1 MTESSLEQH
10 ENNHVDTEEAANEVA
25 KDGSSGDVVPKR
37 SRWKWGLT
45 AMSIVLGAFLLVR
58 FASTPVAEVKAT
70 PDVPHIDGK
79 AVVFSPAFAERAGIE
94 IEAVHAQ
101 RLVPRIRVVG
111 TVDFDPNHV
120 AAVGTRIQGLVRK
133 LHKFEGDVVKKDDIL
148 AEIESAELGE
158 AQAAV
163 RVADAHRQA
172 AEVNEKREIELSS
185 RGLTT
190 AREREVATATH
201 REQKALLNAAVQRV
215 KALSGASTSPFG
227 VYLLRAPLEGTVV
240 DRHVFAGQTVEGHLI
255 AYRVANLDYLWV
267 DLDVFESNLDAI
279 RKDDPVE
286 LRRVGQEDD
295 PIMGRIAHV
304 GEVVDSISRTAKLR
318 VAVAN
323 EERRLRPGQ
332 SVTAMIRAS
341 GPARRML
348 AVPQTAITYIDGN
361 AMVFLVEGENRVVPT
376 PVVLGPSDD
385 KLQGIQSGLTEGQR
399 VVSKGVFAL
408 KSELYR

>member
-1 MTESSLEQH
+1 MTDSALEERDNTH
-10 ENNHVDTEEAANEVA
+10 DDMEEIPNDLAPEAAP
-25 KDGSSGDVVPKR
+25 PKKR
-37 SRWKWGLT
+37 RWKWVV
-45 AMSIVLGAFLLVR
+45 AVVIIVLGAMVMLPWRSPPKLE
-58 FASTPVAEVKAT
+58 AKVA

-79 AVVFSPAFAERAGIE
+79 MVVFSPTFAKRAE
-94 IEAVHAQ
+94 IEFEGVHSQ
-101 RLVPRIRVVG
+101 TLVPRIRVVG

-133 LHKFEGDVVKKDDIL
+133 LHKFEGDAVKKDDVL

-163 RVADAHRQA
+163 NVADAHRQA
-172 AEVNEKREIELSS
+172 AAVNEKREIDLAT

-201 REQKALLNAAVQRV
+201 REQRALLTAAVQRV
-215 KALSGASTSPFG
+215 KALSGAPTSPFG
-227 VYLLRAPLEGTVV
+227 VYLLRAPLDGTVV
-240 DRHVFAGQTVEGHLI
+240 DRHVSAGQTVEGHLI
-255 AYRVANLDYLWV
+255 AYQVANLDHLWV
-267 DLDVFESNLDAI
+267 DLDVFESNLEAI

-286 LRRVGQEDD
+286 LRRVGHEND
-295 PIMGRIAHV
+295 PIVGRIAHV
-304 GEVVDSISRTAKLR
+304 GEVVDPITRTAKLR

-323 EERRLRPGQ
+323 EERHLRPGQ

-341 GPARRML
+341 GPARTML
-348 AVPQTAITYIDGN
+348 AVPQTAITYIDGDP
-361 AMVFLVEGENRVVPT
+361 MVFIAEGEDRVAPT
-376 PVVLGPSDD
+376 PVVLGPSDG